1 MASSFFFFFPGKRK
15 SHAVTLNRTKE
26 EWSMRNCYADPTA
39 NTAIANVDRE
49 RLREEKRKKLRIQR
63 EYEKY
68 LRELEREA
76 RFPQKAE
83 GKSPK

>member
-1 MASSFFFFFPGKRK
+1 MK
-15 SHAVTLNRTKE
+15 T
-26 EWSMRNCYADPTA
+26 CYSDPTA

-49 RLREEKRKKLRIQR
+49 RRREEKRRKLLLQR

-76 RFPQKAE
+76 RQPLDARGKTQK
-83 GKSPK
+83 

>member
-1 MASSFFFFFPGKRK
+1 
-15 SHAVTLNRTKE
+15 
-26 EWSMRNCYADPTA
+26 MRNSYADPTA

-49 RLREEKRKKLRIQR
+49 RRREEERKKRQLRK

-76 RFPQKAE
+76 QQPE
-83 GKSPK
+83 GKDRK

>member
-1 MASSFFFFFPGKRK
+1 
-15 SHAVTLNRTKE
+15 
-26 EWSMRNCYADPTA
+26 MRNSYADPTA

-49 RLREEKRKKLRIQR
+49 RRQEEKRKKLLLQR

-76 RFPQKAE
+76 QQPRRIDGKDQK
-83 GKSPK
+83 

>member
-1 MASSFFFFFPGKRK
+1 
-15 SHAVTLNRTKE
+15 
-26 EWSMRNCYADPTA
+26 MRNCYADPTA

-49 RLREEKRKKLRIQR
+49 RRREEKRKKLRIQTT
-63 EYEKY
+63 YEKY